1 MEFKNNQLVSM
12 AYRPIAK
19 YDLNCDTHSFDWQK
33 IFINEINTNRYVEIP
48 KSFIDFCKEQG
59 IEPPEECEHLHY
71 V

>member
-1 MEFKNNQLVSM
+1 MEFKNDKLVKIYHMPVIISGPWRNGHTG
-12 AYRPIAK
+12 RPKLIK
-19 YDLNCDTHSFDWQK
+19 N
-33 IFINEINTNRYVEIP
+33 IEINTNRYAEIP